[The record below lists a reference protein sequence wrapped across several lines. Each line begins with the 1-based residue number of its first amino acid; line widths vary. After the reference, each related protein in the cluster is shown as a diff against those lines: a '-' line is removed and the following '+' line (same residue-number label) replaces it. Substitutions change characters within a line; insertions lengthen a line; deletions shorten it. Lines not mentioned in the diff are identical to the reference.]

1 MKRLSLQ
8 WRITIM
14 TALLTCAA
22 CMLTNCLVGYTGMRY
37 MDAIGSGISALSTA
51 DEDTPQAFDPTNV
64 ALDDEVTV
72 VVNNAQESFG
82 ATAWC
87 ITAGVTLLGGVL
99 AYFVSGRALKP
110 LRAFAAQVERV
121 QPDNLSEINLSEDV
135 PTELQRCSASFNDMI
150 GRLDEGFS
158 AQRQF
163 TGNAAHELRTPL
175 TAIRGNAEML
185 EDPDLPPEL
194 HEKFCSII
202 IAESERLSRLTHDLL
217 TLQRIDDNAMPME
230 LSRVN
235 LRELATGVLDALE
248 PILRDRHA
256 NTEIVG
262 EAPDVLG
269 DPDRLKQAVTN
280 LVENASRFIEPDGH
294 ITIELFGLKGNSIL
308 AVKDDGTGF
317 GDIDP
322 QLLFDRFYRTDASR
336 SRGTGGTGLGLA
348 IVKSVVESHD
358 GTVEAI
364 NLPDGG
370 ACFIIALPSILPGE
384 R

>member
-175 TAIRGNAEML
+175 ALMQAQIELFASEHPTSQPQTAELLGLLQEQTERMSRMTKVLLEMS
-185 EDPDLPPEL
+185 EL
-194 HEKFCSII
+194 HSVPCEDDIELGPLSEEVLTDLAPLAEHKDIVLNCSGGALII
-202 IAESERLSRLTHDLL
+202 GSDTLLYRL
-217 TLQRIDDNAMPME
+217 
-230 LSRVN
+230 VF
-235 LRELATGVLDALE
+235 
-248 PILRDRHA
+248 
-256 NTEIVG
+256 
-262 EAPDVLG
+262 
-269 DPDRLKQAVTN
+269 N
-280 LVENASRFIEPDGH
+280 LVENAIRYSRTGS
-294 ITIELFGLKGNSIL
+294 TVNVSISDSDSHVL
-308 AVKDDGTGF
+308 LRVKDEGPG
-317 GDIDP
+317 IP
-322 QLLFDRFYRTDASR
+322 KQYRESIFQPFFRLDKSR
-336 SRGTGGTGLGLA
+336 SRAYGGTGLGLA
-348 IVKSVVESHD
+348 LVWEIAVLHG
-358 GTVEAI
+358 GTVEVEASSE
-364 NLPDGG
+364 NGTTMLVSLPKRSV
-370 ACFIIALPSILPGE
+370 ALSAQ
-384 R
+384 

>member
-1 MKRLSLQ
+1 M
-8 WRITIM
+8 
-14 TALLTCAA
+14 LLIP
-22 CMLTNCLVGYTGMRY
+22 VG
-37 MDAIGSGISALSTA
+37 
-51 DEDTPQAFDPTNV
+51 
-64 ALDDEVTV
+64 V
-72 VVNNAQESFG
+72 VVFTFSLIIGHFISE
-82 ATAWC
+82 
-87 ITAGVTLLGGVL
+87 
-99 AYFVSGRALKP
+99 P
-110 LRAFAAQVERV
+110 LRMLAMKTAAYR
-121 QPDNLSEINLSEDV
+121 SGADV
-135 PTELQRCSASFNDMI
+135 PFEPD
-150 GRLDEGFS
+150 GRLFEADKLAVDFKAL
-158 AQRQF
+158 AQTMKTQQHDLVLKERRQAAF
-163 TGNAAHELRTPL
+163 ISDVAHELRTPL

-202 IAESERLSRLTHDLL
+202 ITESERLSRLTHDLL
-217 TLQRIDDNAMPME
+217 TLQRIADDTMPME

-235 LRELATGVLDALE
+235 LRELASGVLDALE

-256 NTEIVG
+256 NTQIVG

-280 LVENASRFIEPDGH
+280 LVENATRFIEPGGH

-308 AVKDDGTGF
+308 AVKDDGSGF
-317 GDIDP
+317 GDVDP

-348 IVKSVVESHD
+348 IVKSVVDSHD
-358 GTVEAI
+358 GTVEAL

-370 ACFIIALPSILPGE
+370 ACFIIAIPSILPSA

>member
-1 MKRLSLQ
+1 MTMVFAGLFALTLAAAVWFAARL
-8 WRITIM
+8 
-14 TALLTCAA
+14 ALLKRS
-22 CMLTNCLVGYTGMRY
+22 LRQVNDELGEIVEHLEDSR
-37 MDAIGSGISALSTA
+37 IVKLPQPSAELEA
-51 DEDTPQAFDPTNV
+51 
-64 ALDDEVTV
+64 
-72 VVNNAQESFG
+72 
-82 ATAWC
+82 
-87 ITAGVTLLGGVL
+87 LLGTVN
-99 AYFVSGRALKP
+99 RALEGI
-110 LRAFAAQVERV
+110 RRQAVTYGRREAQLKTQIE
-121 QPDNLSEINLSEDV
+121 SMSH
-135 PTELQRCSASFNDMI
+135 A
-150 GRLDEGFS
+150 
-158 AQRQF
+158 
-163 TGNAAHELRTPL
+163 LRTPL